1 MSTTN
6 TNNTL
11 QNPLNQGS
19 VLVVLD
25 VTDPTRSCL
34 LDANTLCR
42 ASSVLEKLYKDAQ
55 AKSSGCISEH
65 GLEGMLVLVLSSASM
80 PELDPE
86 AIDASLESVSPQRKD
101 DHPPSGAA
109 KARHANAGNAK
120 VKKELAQGDSAPA
133 AEDSGVLE
141 TGWRKAYECFF
152 RILAGKKH
160 GIPRSDLSTALPLIQ
175 GVVQIAQALDAIPP
189 VKGAFDSL
197 FYGYVGK
204 DTFWKSIAAE
214 PVPCIKIAIA
224 LQNLPV
230 YEEAFKHIVGSSS
243 NFKQGKIVDG
253 LSADVQAIVQRRARE
268 LYLKRRDVED
278 VLTRMSCPANVTPTH
293 RAVPVSQDYPSQCVS
308 QHNQPMVYNT
318 VNLFRDW
325 VTDYVGHL
333 RNESDAEPAENY
345 LCYHSVGCDTVAGFF
360 RVIESRDYLDP
371 DEVWDNFSD
380 RYKSR
385 HAQGHQ
391 SEREIVKN
399 TLETLKGKAVG
410 LVEEISQCTLHL
422 AENVEY
428 LTCIDVEA
436 EDVPWA
442 VDGDDEESG
451 DEHSD

>member
-1 MSTTN
+1 MSMTN

-11 QNPLNQGS
+11 QNPMNQGH

-25 VTDPTRSCL
+25 TTDPTKSCL

-42 ASSVLEKLYKDAQ
+42 ASGILEKLYKDAQ
-55 AKSSGCISEH
+55 VKSSGCVSEH
-65 GLEGMLVLVLSSASM
+65 GLEGMLVLALSAASM
-80 PELDPE
+80 PELVPG
-86 AIDASLESVSPQRKD
+86 AIDASLESMSPPQPNDTDR
-101 DHPPSGAA
+101 PRLTRS
-109 KARHANAGNAK
+109 AK
-120 VKKELAQGDSAPA
+120 VKAESDQGDGSSDA
-133 AEDSGVLE
+133 AETPQTD
-141 TGWRKAYECFF
+141 WPKAYESFF
-152 RILAGKKH
+152 RMIAGKKH
-160 GIPRSDLSTALPLIQ
+160 GIPKSDLSTALPHIQ
-175 GVVQIAQALDAIPP
+175 GVVQIAQALDAIFP

-214 PVPCIKIAIA
+214 PVSCIKIAIA

-230 YEEAFKHIVGSSS
+230 YEEAFKHLVGNGA
-243 NFKQGKIVDG
+243 NFKNGKVYSG
-253 LSADVQAIVQRRARE
+253 LSDDVQAVVQRRFRE

-278 VLTRMSCPANVTPTH
+278 ELTRMSCPANVTPTH
-293 RAVPVSQDYPSQCVS
+293 RAVPVSQDYPSQVVS

-325 VTDYVGHL
+325 MTDHIGHL
-333 RNESDAEPAENY
+333 RNETDAEPAENY
-345 LCYHSVGCDTVAGFF
+345 LCCHSTGCDTVAGFF
-360 RVIESRDYLDP
+360 RVLESRDYLDP

-391 SEREIVKN
+391 SDREIVKN

-410 LVEEISQCTLHL
+410 LVEEIGRCTLHL
-422 AENVEY
+422 THEVGY

-442 VDGDDEESG
+442 VESDEDS
-451 DEHSD
+451 DEAEDMDEDSD